1 MLTNDVIDG
10 LLARRSVRSYQPDLI
25 SDEELDSLLTA
36 ARYAPSA
43 MGRQERHFTVVTNKT
58 LLKEIG
64 DSYSLMTEAYDLL
77 GEKKILET
85 GYKDADLKVAV
96 EAKKTSNLER
106 SAGVVAAVHNKF
118 KEGQWYSRTEI
129 NTGLQE
135 IYRLFKIQYNKRGIS
150 GNICIYY
157 VAKQSERKKKRGY
170 LLKSKITA
178 L

>member
-1 MLTNDVIDG
+1 M
-10 LLARRSVRSYQPDLI
+10 SYRYIRAGVSDKDMRQLNRPI
-25 SDEELDSLLTA
+25 SREAINRLVFK
-36 ARYAPSA
+36 YI
-43 MGRQERHFTVVTNKT
+43 RQLVKGKSGYDRE

-85 GYKDADLKVAV
+85 GFKDADLKAAV

-157 VAKQSERKKKRGY
+157 VAKQSECKKKRGY